1 MVIGDWIRGSVLR
14 LILFV
19 YHFFVFAQRI
29 YQLKHPLHQRVIFI
43 LCIIENGKIGISKVY
58 SALERLSECRG
69 IIKREI
75 IELLVITVD
84 TDVSAISK
92 LDPTEWDAY
101 LATPVVTR

>member
-1 MVIGDWIRGSVLR
+1 MAKTSAERQRNYRERRRQGDGDRRLNTWIS
-14 LILFV
+14 
-19 YHFFVFAQRI
+19 AQA
-29 YQLKHPLHQRVIFI
+29 
-43 LCIIENGKIGISKVY
+43 Y

-69 IIKREI
+69 ITKREM

-101 LATPVVTR
+101 FETPVVTQ